1 MVNRQGAG
9 LFDNRIGVSLTHPLS
24 RRADGPVKRARR
36 FTHPDLKQGLR
47 QVMAGTDAACSSC
60 LSCNDDM
67 LCHTSSTKRC
77 WVVGG
82 EATCRSFGRRAVRFE
97 ANGKV
102 EPLGL
107 VARGSG
113 PPRLLT
119 VFNSS
124 KGGVAM
130 KCGKTVR
137 LRAVRL
143 TVVEVVEM
151 LDALQN
157 AKALTHLDG
166 RQRQHLDD
174 AIVIL
179 TRTKDRSTGKYV
191 EIPVEVTAMV
201 MRCISMTQQWFES
214 MLAEFGRVELD

>member
-1 MVNRQGAG
+1 
-9 LFDNRIGVSLTHPLS
+9 
-24 RRADGPVKRARR
+24 
-36 FTHPDLKQGLR
+36 
-47 QVMAGTDAACSSC
+47 
-60 LSCNDDM
+60 
-67 LCHTSSTKRC
+67 
-77 WVVGG
+77 
-82 EATCRSFGRRAVRFE
+82 
-97 ANGKV
+97 
-102 EPLGL
+102 
-107 VARGSG
+107 
-113 PPRLLT
+113 
-119 VFNSS
+119 
-124 KGGVAM
+124 M